1 MFAKVVRLVTWPHN
15 RWRWPLRIL
24 VGFTVFTLV
33 SIEVTSRSPFCNS
46 CHIMGSFYKS
56 WQASSHF
63 QVDCVKCH
71 IPPGAGNLIH
81 AKLNGL
87 GQVVDDVLSRTS
99 GKPSAQVP
107 DISCTRAGC
116 HNIDA
121 VGKQTRREGKFF
133 FDHGKHLDLS
143 YQNIEI
149 HCTTCHSHVQGSN
162 HFEVN
167 TNACVTCH
175 LAYPKAPKAAEV
187 TLVASTQ
194 PAAVVANTA
203 LATPEAA
210 RAHARKLPAATCN
223 TCHNAPDKPIEYQG
237 LKVLHSEYLS
247 YGAACESCHRGVTA
261 PVAKIQDDQCFSCH
275 DFGME
280 RLGSVEET
288 HRVHSTGKK
297 VECFSCHGVIRH
309 GPSAQSMRLDQIDC
323 QSCHTGQ
330 HAIQQSTY
338 KSTRTLAHVP
348 STQPAVTPMFMAH
361 VNCTACHVAPRPVK
375 SRAESGATVAVAT
388 ASACDSCHKPGL
400 GAQMIPLW
408 QRNTHA
414 LHDSVVQL
422 IPVTSPTDDRGR
434 QLVGEAKQLIDLVR
448 LDGSW
453 GVHNPRYTEELL
465 GQARAKLVEARGPVT
480 RPVSRAPSAAKGVAP

>member
-1 MFAKVVRLVTWPHN
+1 
-15 RWRWPLRIL
+15 
-24 VGFTVFTLV
+24 
-33 SIEVTSRSPFCNS
+33 
-46 CHIMGSFYKS
+46 MGSFYKS
-56 WQASSHF
+56 WQAGTHA

-71 IPPGAGNLIH
+71 IPPGTGNLIH

-116 HNIDA
+116 HNIDT
-121 VGKQTRREGKFF
+121 VRKQTRRDGKFF
-133 FDHGKHLDLS
+133 FDHGKHLDMS
-143 YQNIEI
+143 YQNIEM
-149 HCTTCHSHVQGSN
+149 HCTTCHSHVQGQN

-175 LAYPKAPKAAEV
+175 LAYPKAPQQAAV
-187 TLVASTQ
+187 KLVA
-194 PAAVVANTA
+194 ADGEKTA
-203 LATPEAA
+203 LAANTPLEAPEAA
-210 RAHARKLPAATCN
+210 KAHAPRFPASNCN
-223 TCHNAPDKPIEYQG
+223 ACHNAPDKPIQYQG
-237 LKVLHSEYLS
+237 LKVLHSEYLA

-261 PVAKIQDDQCFSCH
+261 PVAKIKDDQCFSCH

-288 HRVHSTGKK
+288 HRVHSSGKK

-323 QSCHTGQ
+323 QSCHSGQ

-338 KSTRTLAHVP
+338 KSTRTPATAHLLAAT
-348 STQPAVTPMFMAH
+348 TQPAVTPMFMAH

-375 SRAESGATVAVAT
+375 SKVESGATVAVAT
-388 ASACDSCHKPGL
+388 AAACDSCHKPGL

-408 QRNTHA
+408 QKNTHT
-414 LHDSVVQL
+414 LHDSVVEL
-422 IPVTSPTDDRGR
+422 LPATPPADERGR
-434 QLVGEAKQLIDLVR
+434 QLVSEARQLIDVVR

-453 GVHNPRYTEELL
+453 GVHNPRYTQELL
-465 GQARAKLVEARGPVT
+465 NQARAKLIEARKPAAKAAPAPAAAAAAPTPVSLAPVT
-480 RPVSRAPSAAKGVAP
+480 PKGAAAP

>member
-1 MFAKVVRLVTWPHN
+1 V
-15 RWRWPLRIL
+15 
-24 VGFTVFTLV
+24 
-33 SIEVTSRSPFCNS
+33 
-46 CHIMGSFYKS
+46 
-56 WQASSHF
+56 
-63 QVDCVKCH
+63 
-71 IPPGAGNLIH
+71 H

-99 GKPSAQVP
+99 GKPSADVP
-107 DISCTRAGC
+107 DASCTRAGC
-116 HNIDA
+116 HNIET
-121 VGKQTRREGKFF
+121 VRRQTRREGKYF
-133 FDHGKHLDLS
+133 FDHGKHLDLT
-143 YQNIEI
+143 YQNIEM
-149 HCTTCHSHVQGSN
+149 HCTTCHSHVQGQN

-175 LAYPKAPKAAEV
+175 LAYPKAPAAVV
-187 TLVASTQ
+187 TLVSTTQ
-194 PAAVVANTA
+194 PSAVTANTA
-203 LATPEAA
+203 LATPDVTK
-210 RAHARKLPAATCN
+210 AHAGKVPAASCN
-223 TCHNAPDKPIEYQG
+223 TCHSAPDKPIMYQG
-237 LKVLHSEYLS
+237 LKVLHSEYLA

-261 PVAKIQDDQCFSCH
+261 PVAKIKDDQCFSCH

-338 KSTRTLAHVP
+338 KSTRTATTAHLIAA
-348 STQPAVTPMFMAH
+348 TQPAVTPMFMAH
-361 VNCTACHVAPRPVK
+361 VNCTACHVAPRPIK
-375 SRAESGATVAVAT
+375 SKVETGATVAVAT
-388 ASACDSCHKPGL
+388 AAACDACHKPGL

-408 QRNTHA
+408 QKNTRA
-414 LHDSVVQL
+414 LHESVVQL
-422 IPVTSPTDDRGR
+422 LPATPPVDEHAR
-434 QLVGEAKQLIDLVR
+434 QLVNEARQLIDLVR

-465 GQARAKLVEARGPVT
+465 RQARAKLLEARGGPAASVPPTAPV
-480 RPVSRAPSAAKGVAP
+480 PVSLAPATPKGATP